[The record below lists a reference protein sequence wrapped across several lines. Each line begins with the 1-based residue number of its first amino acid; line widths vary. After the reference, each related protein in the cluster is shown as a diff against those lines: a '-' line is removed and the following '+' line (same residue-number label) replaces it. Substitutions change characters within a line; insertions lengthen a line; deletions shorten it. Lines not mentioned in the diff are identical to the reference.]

1 MAENR
6 YGLIGKTLKHS
17 LSPVIHNHFY
27 DYDYSLFEL
36 EENQVESFLKEK
48 NFNAINVTIPYKQAV
63 IPCLTKI
70 DDFAK
75 KIGSVN
81 TIKKEKDGSLTGYNT
96 DYFGFLYLLKSNGL
110 NVENKKAIVL
120 GSGGSSKTVCTVLND
135 LGAKSVTVI
144 SRTGENNYQNI
155 SKHSDAEIIVNT
167 TPVGMYPDNL
177 NAPVDLSNFNDVKA
191 VVDIIY
197 NPLKTKLLLD
207 AENKNVKYANGLT
220 MLVAQA
226 KMSAEIFLDKKIP
239 DSEIERVLK
248 RIEKQT
254 ENIVLVGMPGA
265 GKSTI
270 AKELGKKLNRIVIDT
285 DKLIEENAQKTIPE
299 IFGEYG
305 EEYFRSLE
313 TDVVKEAGKKISSV
327 IATGGGIIKKQEN
340 FDALRQN
347 GFVVFLNRNVDDLS
361 LNGRPLSTDRERLKE
376 MYLERYPKYKE
387 IADIEITVQNSISD
401 TVNIILNGF
410 YGGLYEKN

>member
-17 LSPVIHNHFY
+17 LSPEIHKHFY
-27 DYDYSLFEL
+27 DYEYSLIEL
-36 EENQVESFLKEK
+36 NEEELK
-48 NFNAINVTIPYKQAV
+48 NFLTKKDFTAVNVTIPYKQAV
-63 IPCLTKI
+63 IPYLTKI

-81 TIKKEKDGSLTGYNT
+81 TVKKEKDGTLTGYNT
-96 DYFGFLYLLKSNGL
+96 DYFGFSYLLKSNGI

-144 SRTGENNYQNI
+144 SRSGENNYQNI
-155 SKHSDAEIIVNT
+155 SKHFDAEIIVNT

-177 NAPVDLSNFNDVKA
+177 NVPIDLTDFNDVEA

-207 AENKNVKYANGLT
+207 AKKLKIKYANGLS

-226 KMSAEIFLDKKIP
+226 KMAAEIFLDKKIP
-239 DSEIERVLK
+239 DTEIERVHKILK
-248 RIEKQT
+248 KQT
-254 ENIVLVGMPGA
+254 ENIVLVGMPGV

-270 AKELGKKLNRIVIDT
+270 AKELGKTLNRIVFDT
-285 DKLIEENAQKTIPE
+285 DKVIEEKAQKTISE
-299 IFGEYG
+299 IFEEYG
-305 EEYFRSLE
+305 EEYFRNLE
-313 TDVVKEAGKKISSV
+313 ADAAKKIGKKISSV
-327 IATGGGIIKKQEN
+327 IATGGGIIKKREN
-340 FDALRQN
+340 FEALKQN
-347 GFVVFLNRNVDDLS
+347 GFVVFLNRDIDELS
-361 LNGRPLSTDRERLKE
+361 LSGRPLSTDRERLKE
-376 MYLERYPKYKE
+376 MYRERYPKYKE
-387 IADIEITVQNSISD
+387 IADTEVLVQDKISD
-401 TVNIILNGF
+401 TVKNILNNF
-410 YGGLYEKN
+410 YGELYEKN

>member
-6 YGLIGKTLKHS
+6 YGLIGKNLKHS
-17 LSPVIHNHFY
+17 LSPEIHKHFY
-27 DYDYSLFEL
+27 DYEYSLIEL
-36 EENQVESFLKEK
+36 NEEELKEFLTK
-48 NFNAINVTIPYKQAV
+48 KDFNGVNVTIPYKQAV
-63 IPCLTKI
+63 IPYLTKI

-81 TIKKEKDGSLTGYNT
+81 TVKKEKDGSLIGYNT
-96 DYFGFLYLLKSNGL
+96 DYFGFLYLLKSNGI
-110 NVENKKAIVL
+110 NVKNKKTIVL
-120 GSGGSSKTVCTVLND
+120 GSGGASKTVCAVLKD

-155 SKHSDAEIIVNT
+155 SKHFDAEIIINT

-177 NAPVDLSNFNDVKA
+177 NTPVDLTCFKDIQA

-207 AENKNVKYANGLT
+207 AQKRNIKFANGLL

-226 KMSAEIFLDKKIP
+226 KMAAEIFLDKKIP
-239 DSEIERVLK
+239 DSEIERVYKILQK
-248 RIEKQT
+248 LT

-270 AKELGKKLNRIVIDT
+270 AKELGKILNRPVFDT
-285 DKLIEENAQKTIPE
+285 DSLIVEKEQKTIPE
-299 IFGEYG
+299 IFEESGEDF
-305 EEYFRSLE
+305 FRNLE
-313 TDVVKEAGKKISSV
+313 TTVANEIGKKISSV

-340 FDALRQN
+340 FDALKQN
-347 GFVVFLNRNVDDLS
+347 GFVIFLNRNLNELS
-361 LNGRPLSTDRERLKE
+361 LKGRPLSTNIERLKE
-376 MYLERYPKYKE
+376 MYIERQPEYKK
-387 IADIEITVQNSISD
+387 IADAEVFVHENIAD
-401 TVNIILNGF
+401 TIKYILNVF

>member
-6 YGLIGKTLKHS
+6 YGLIGKNLKHS
-17 LSPVIHNHFY
+17 LSPEIHKHFY
-27 DYDYSLFEL
+27 DYEYSLIEL
-36 EENQVESFLKEK
+36 NEEELKEFLTK
-48 NFNAINVTIPYKQAV
+48 KDFNGVNVTIPYKQAV
-63 IPCLTKI
+63 IPYLTKI

-81 TIKKEKDGSLTGYNT
+81 TVKKEKDGSLIGYNT
-96 DYFGFLYLLKSNGL
+96 DYFGFLYLLKSNGI
-110 NVENKKAIVL
+110 NVGNKKTIVL
-120 GSGGSSKTVCTVLND
+120 GSGGASKTVCAVLTD

-155 SKHSDAEIIVNT
+155 SKHFDAEIIINT

-177 NAPVDLSNFNDVKA
+177 NTPVDLTCFKDIQA

-207 AENKNVKYANGLT
+207 AQKRNIKFANGLL

-226 KMSAEIFLDKKIP
+226 KMAAEIFLDKKIP
-239 DSEIERVLK
+239 DSEIERVYKILQ
-248 RIEKQT
+248 KQT

-270 AKELGKKLNRIVIDT
+270 AKELGKILNRPVFDT
-285 DKLIEENAQKTIPE
+285 DSLIVEKEQKTIPE
-299 IFGEYG
+299 IFEESGEDF
-305 EEYFRSLE
+305 FRNLE
-313 TDVVKEAGKKISSV
+313 TTVANEIGKKISSV

-340 FDALRQN
+340 FDALKQN
-347 GFVVFLNRNVDDLS
+347 GFVIFLNRNLNELS
-361 LNGRPLSTDRERLKE
+361 LKGRPLSTNIERLKE
-376 MYLERYPKYKE
+376 MYIERQPEYKK
-387 IADIEITVQNSISD
+387 IADAEVYVQENISD
-401 TVNIILNGF
+401 TVESVIRIFMGE
-410 YGGLYEKN
+410 LYEKN

>member
-17 LSPVIHNHFY
+17 LSPEIHQHFY
-27 DYDYSLFEL
+27 DYEYSLIEL
-36 EENQVESFLKEK
+36 NEEELKEFLTKK
-48 NFNAINVTIPYKQAV
+48 NFNAVNVTIPYKQAV
-63 IPCLTKI
+63 IPYLTKI

-81 TIKKEKDGSLTGYNT
+81 TVKKEKDGTLTGYNT
-96 DYFGFLYLLKSNGL
+96 DYFGFLYLLKSNKI
-110 NVENKKAIVL
+110 NVINKKAIVL
-120 GSGGSSKTVCTVLND
+120 GSGGSSKTVCTVLKD
-135 LGAKSVTVI
+135 LGAKNITVI
-144 SRTGENNYQNI
+144 SRSGENNYQNI
-155 SKHSDAEIIVNT
+155 SKHFDAEIIVNT

-177 NAPVDLSNFNDVKA
+177 NVPIDLTDFNDVQA

-207 AENKNVKYANGLT
+207 AQKRKIKCANGLL

-226 KMSAEIFLDKKIP
+226 KMAAEIFLDKKIP
-239 DSEIERVLK
+239 DSEIERVHKILK
-248 RIEKQT
+248 KQT

-270 AKELGKKLNRIVIDT
+270 ARELGKKLNRAVFDT
-285 DKLIEENAQKTIPE
+285 DKVIEEKAQKTIPM
-299 IFGEYG
+299 IFEEYG
-305 EEYFRSLE
+305 EEYFRNLE
-313 TDVVKEAGKKISSV
+313 ADAAKEIGKIISSV

-340 FDALRQN
+340 FDALKQN
-347 GFVVFLNRNVDDLS
+347 GFVVFLNRDIKELS
-361 LNGRPLSTDRERLKE
+361 LSGRPLSTDRERLKE

-387 IADIEITVQNSISD
+387 IADAEILVQNKISD
-401 TVNIILNGF
+401 TVKYILNIF

>member
-17 LSPVIHNHFY
+17 LSPEIHKHFY
-27 DYDYSLFEL
+27 DYEYSLIEL
-36 EENQVESFLKEK
+36 NEEELKEFLTK
-48 NFNAINVTIPYKQAV
+48 KDFNGVNVTIPYKQAV
-63 IPCLTKI
+63 IPYLTKI

-81 TIKKEKDGSLTGYNT
+81 TVKKEKDGSLIGYNT
-96 DYFGFLYLLKSNGL
+96 DYFGFLYLLKSNGI
-110 NVENKKAIVL
+110 NVKNKKTIVL
-120 GSGGSSKTVCTVLND
+120 GSGGASKTVCAVLTD

-155 SKHSDAEIIVNT
+155 SKHFDAEIIINT

-177 NAPVDLSNFNDVKA
+177 NTPVDLTCFKDIQA

-207 AENKNVKYANGLT
+207 AKKHNIKFANGLL

-226 KMSAEIFLDKKIP
+226 KMAAEIFLDKKIP
-239 DSEIERVLK
+239 DSEIERVYKILQ
-248 RIEKQT
+248 KQT

-270 AKELGKKLNRIVIDT
+270 AKELGKILNRPVFDT
-285 DKLIEENAQKTIPE
+285 DSLIVEKEQKTIPE
-299 IFGEYG
+299 IFEESGEDF
-305 EEYFRSLE
+305 FRNLE
-313 TDVVKEAGKKISSV
+313 TTVANEIGKKISSV

-340 FDALRQN
+340 FDALKQN
-347 GFVVFLNRNVDDLS
+347 GFVVFLNREIEELS
-361 LNGRPLSTDRERLKE
+361 LQGRPLSTSKERLKE

-387 IADIEITVQNSISD
+387 IADVEVYVQENISD
-401 TVNIILNGF
+401 TVESVIRLF
-410 YGGLYEKN
+410 MGGIV

>member
-1 MAENR
+1 MAEYR

-17 LSPVIHNHFY
+17 LSPEIHKHFY
-27 DYDYSLFEL
+27 DYEYSLIEL
-36 EENQVESFLKEK
+36 NEEELKEFLKEK
-48 NFNAINVTIPYKQAV
+48 NFNAVNVTIPYKETV
-63 IPCLTKI
+63 MPFLTRV

-81 TIKKEKDGSLTGYNT
+81 TIKKEKDGTLTGYNT
-96 DYFGFLYLLKSNGL
+96 DYFGFLYLLKSNGI

-120 GSGGSSKTVCTVLND
+120 GSGGSSKTVCTVLSD

-144 SRTGENNYQNI
+144 SRTGEDNYQNI
-155 SKHSDAEIIVNT
+155 SKHFDAEIIVNT
-167 TPVGMYPDNL
+167 TPVGMYPQNL
-177 NAPVDLSNFNDVKA
+177 QTPINLRDFNCVHA

-239 DSEIERVLK
+239 DSEIEAVLK
-248 RIEKQT
+248 SIEKQT

-270 AKELGKKLNRIVIDT
+270 AKELGKILNRPVFDT
-285 DKLIEENAQKTIPE
+285 DNVIEEKEQKTIPE

-313 TDVVKEAGKKISSV
+313 TDVTKEAGKKISSV

-387 IADIEITVQNSISD
+387 IADIEIAVQNSISD

>member
-17 LSPVIHNHFY
+17 LSPKIHKHFY
-27 DYDYSLFEL
+27 DYDYSLIEL
-36 EENQVESFLKEK
+36 EENQVETFLKEN
-48 NFNAINVTIPYKQAV
+48 NFNAINVTIPYKETV
-63 IPCLTKI
+63 MPYLTRI
-70 DDFAK
+70 DELAQ

-81 TIKKEKDGSLTGYNT
+81 TIKREADGSLTGYNT
-96 DYFGFLYLLKSNGL
+96 DYFGFYYLLKSNGI
-110 NVENKKAIVL
+110 NVKNKKTIVL
-120 GSGGSSKTVCTVLND
+120 GSGGASKTVCAVLND
-135 LGAKSVTVI
+135 LGAKNVTVI

-155 SKHSDAEIIVNT
+155 SKHFDAEIIINT

-177 NAPVDLSNFNDVKA
+177 NTPIDLTCFKDIQA

-207 AENKNVKYANGLT
+207 AEKRNIKFANGLL

-226 KMSAEIFLDKKIP
+226 KMAAEIFLDKKIP
-239 DSEIERVLK
+239 DSEIERVYKILQ
-248 RIEKQT
+248 KQT

-270 AKELGKKLNRIVIDT
+270 ARELGKKLNRVVFDT
-285 DKLIEENAQKTIPE
+285 DKVIEEKEQKTIPK
-299 IFGEYG
+299 IFEESGED
-305 EEYFRSLE
+305 YFRDLE
-313 TDVVKEAGKKISSV
+313 TTVAKETGKKIATV

-340 FDALRQN
+340 FDALKQN
-347 GFVVFLNRNVDDLS
+347 GFVIFLNRNLNELS
-361 LNGRPLSTDRERLKE
+361 LKGRPLSTNIERLKE
-376 MYLERYPKYKE
+376 MYIERQPEYKK
-387 IADIEITVQNSISD
+387 IADAEVFVQENIAD
-401 TVNIILNGF
+401 TIKYILNVF